1 MPTYE
6 YVCDACDHAFELFH
20 SMKDAP
26 VKKCPKC
33 KKLKVR
39 RLLGTGGG
47 IIFKGTGFYQTDY
60 KSSGAKEKPKSE
72 AAAGE
77 KKPESITKPEDG
89 GKKDEKPKSKK

>member
-6 YVCDACDHAFELFH
+6 YHCDACQYDFEKFH

-26 VKKCPKC
+26 IKKCPEC
-33 KKLKVR
+33 GKLKVR

-60 KSSGAKEKPKSE
+60 KSSSKPSKNDSGSCAGEPKSCS
-72 AAAGE
+72 
-77 KKPESITKPEDG
+77 KPDCG
-89 GKKDEKPKSKK
+89 GKK